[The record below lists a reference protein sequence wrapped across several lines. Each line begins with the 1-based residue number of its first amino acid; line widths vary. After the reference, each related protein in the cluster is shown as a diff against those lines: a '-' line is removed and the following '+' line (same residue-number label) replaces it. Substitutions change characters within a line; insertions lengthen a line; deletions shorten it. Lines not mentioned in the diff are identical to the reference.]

1 MISVKRISVHKRRL
15 DRGRN
20 YYSYIQVLVT
30 SAIFVKVFNIT
41 AWWAYALGAIVVF
54 GSCYVFGYIDEKTH
68 LLSNEQES
76 YNEQNPLI
84 NKIDKNIELLKTRL
98 L

>member
-1 MISVKRISVHKRRL
+1 MITIKRLAVHKRRI

-20 YYSYIQVLVT
+20 YYSYIQVLAT
-30 SAIFVKVFNIT
+30 SAILVKVFNINS
-41 AWWAYALGAIVVF
+41 WWVYALGAVLVL
-54 GSCYVFGYIDEKTH
+54 GSCYVFGYIDEKKH
-68 LLSNEQES
+68 ILSNEQES

-84 NKIDKNIELLKTRL
+84 NKIAKDLELLKTRL